1 MISVSGFS
9 RNHDVWMK
17 SHKTEISFEH
27 DTRRRL
33 GGQWKP
39 IRNRHIFQNKNVFNC
54 TCTCS
59 LLSLW
64 NLMFSEMMVKV
75 KVNLNM
81 MMMMTMI
88 GMILSE
94 TQSEN
99 GVWVS
104 PRRCHGH
111 AAQILISISTPPLL
125 TLMYIIFNMRK
136 LIFIMMMMT
145 REPVSWGNAR
155 GTATSPFWRTTTTTS
170 TATTATTRSTGQ
182 CYNVAKG
189 ENWEY
194 KRGQGSQ
201 TNWTKNKPNLMS
213 NSRSHW

>member
-1 MISVSGFS
+1 
-9 RNHDVWMK
+9 
-17 SHKTEISFEH
+17 
-27 DTRRRL
+27 
-33 GGQWKP
+33 
-39 IRNRHIFQNKNVFNC
+39 
-54 TCTCS
+54 
-59 LLSLW
+59 
-64 NLMFSEMMVKV
+64 MFSEMMVKV

-111 AAQILISISTPPLL
+111 AALCDSDLNLNPSLL
-125 TLMYIIFNMRK
+125 TLMYIIFKMRK

-155 GTATSPFWRTTTTTS
+155 GTSTSPFWRTTTTT
-170 TATTATTRSTGQ
+170 TTTTTATTRSTGQ

-189 ENWEY
+189 EN
-194 KRGQGSQ
+194 
-201 TNWTKNKPNLMS
+201 
-213 NSRSHW
+213 